1 MEVRFVKNYDGP
13 TGKWVTGQRPDII
26 KHLAIELIQ
35 RGFAVLGNGKPFEA
49 QQTADMVRKT
59 KEANQQPIV
68 VVVED
73 NSKTAPD
80 EKGGKIK
87 EA

>member
-49 QQTADMVRKT
+49 QQTADMVRET

-73 NSKTAPD
+73 NSQTTP
-80 EKGGKIK
+80 ENGGKTK
-87 EA
+87 KA

>member
-13 TGKWVTGQRPDII
+13 TGKWVKGQRPDII

-35 RGFAVLGNGKPFEA
+35 RGFAVPGNGKPFEA
-49 QQTADMVRKT
+49 QQTADMVRET

-73 NSKTAPD
+73 NSQTTP
-80 EKGGKIK
+80 ENGGKTK
-87 EA
+87 KA

>member
-26 KHLAIELIQ
+26 KRLAIELIQ

-49 QQTADMVRKT
+49 QQTADMVRET

-68 VVVED
+68 GVVED

>member
-26 KHLAIELIQ
+26 KHLALELIQ
-35 RGFAVLGNGKPFEA
+35 KGFAVRGNGKPFEA
-49 QQTADMVRKT
+49 QQTADMVRET

-73 NSKTAPD
+73 NSQTTP
-80 EKGGKIK
+80 ENGGKTK
-87 EA
+87 KA

>member
-13 TGKWVTGQRPDII
+13 TGKWVTGQRPDLI
-26 KHLAIELIQ
+26 KNLAIELIQ
-35 RGFAVLGNGKPFEA
+35 RGFAVPGNGKPFETT
-49 QQTADMVRKT
+49 QTADMVREI

-73 NSKTAPD
+73 NSQTTP
-80 EKGGKIK
+80 ESGGKTK
-87 EA
+87 KA